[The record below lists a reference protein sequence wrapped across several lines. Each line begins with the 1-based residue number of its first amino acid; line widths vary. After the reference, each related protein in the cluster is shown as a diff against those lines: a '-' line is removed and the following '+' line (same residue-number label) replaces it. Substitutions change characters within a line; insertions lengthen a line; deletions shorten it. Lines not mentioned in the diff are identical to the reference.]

1 MRNGLAA
8 TRGRLLFGGEEM
20 ATKARTSCEGC
31 KRWKEVK
38 DKMRIAELLGKAAD
52 SFKGTT
58 QGSAFNPTLAEYLKL
73 VQLEKEFEEDE
84 VKEIKIKWV
93 EPSARA
99 RKKSK

>member
-1 MRNGLAA
+1 
-8 TRGRLLFGGEEM
+8 M

-38 DKMRIAELLGKAAD
+38 DKMRIAELLGKAAEN
-52 SFKGTT
+52 FKGERDK
-58 QGSAFNPTLAEYLKL
+58 FEPTLAEYLKL

>member
-1 MRNGLAA
+1 M
-8 TRGRLLFGGEEM
+8 GEGEREKWGEAM

-31 KRWKEVK
+31 KRWQEVK
-38 DKMRIAELLGKAAD
+38 DKMRIAELLGKAAEN
-52 SFKGTT
+52 FKGERSTK
-58 QGSAFNPTLAEYLKL
+58 FEPTLAEYLKL

>member
-1 MRNGLAA
+1 
-8 TRGRLLFGGEEM
+8 M
-20 ATKARTSCEGC
+20 ATKARASCEGC
-31 KRWKEVK
+31 RRWKEVK
-38 DKMRIAELLGKAAD
+38 DKMRIAELLAKAAE
-52 SFKGTT
+52 SFTAEKG
-58 QGSAFNPTLAEYLKL
+58 SEFKPSLAEYLKL

>member
-1 MRNGLAA
+1 
-8 TRGRLLFGGEEM
+8 M

-31 KRWKEVK
+31 RRWKDVK
-38 DKMRIAELLGKAAD
+38 DKMRIAELLARAAAGFDKARGEE
-52 SFKGTT
+52 FKP
-58 QGSAFNPTLAEYLKL
+58 SLAEYLKL

-99 RKKSK
+99 KKKSK

>member
-1 MRNGLAA
+1 MEGSQRQDAHRGASRQSGGKLQGQRNEK
-8 TRGRLLFGGEEM
+8 FE
-20 ATKARTSCEGC
+20 
-31 KRWKEVK
+31 
-38 DKMRIAELLGKAAD
+38 
-52 SFKGTT
+52 
-58 QGSAFNPTLAEYLKL
+58 PTLAEYLKL